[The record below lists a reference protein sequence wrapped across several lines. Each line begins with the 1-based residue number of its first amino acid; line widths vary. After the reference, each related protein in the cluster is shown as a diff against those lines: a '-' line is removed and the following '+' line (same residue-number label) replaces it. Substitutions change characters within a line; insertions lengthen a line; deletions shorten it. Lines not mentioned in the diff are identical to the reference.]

1 MYFVAPVNESLP
13 FHSPDNPMP
22 TKSKFNPYDYNP
34 NNSNGTLNNAKF
46 KRRLLRVHGEMNGWM
61 DGWMD
66 EWMDG
71 RLDGQMDG
79 WTNGQKDG

>member
-1 MYFVAPVNESLP
+1 
-13 FHSPDNPMP
+13 MP

-34 NNSNGTLNNAKF
+34 NNSNETLNNAKF

-71 RLDGQMDG
+71 RLDG
-79 WTNGQKDG
+79 WTNGWMDKWTERWMNGWKVSSCLSLILFK